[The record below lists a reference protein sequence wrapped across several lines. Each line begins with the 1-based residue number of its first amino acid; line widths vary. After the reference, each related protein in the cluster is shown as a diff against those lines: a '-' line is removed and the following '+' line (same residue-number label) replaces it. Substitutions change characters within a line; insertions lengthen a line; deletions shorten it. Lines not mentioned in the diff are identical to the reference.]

1 MTTSSSEPNDD
12 ATGGTAGGPGATPPP
27 DNEPPTM
34 PGDPYTAPPYEAPPQ
49 QPAPYGQGQG
59 PVGPGEP
66 LTRDGGGWRPGP
78 RNGFGVAALVLG
90 IVSILLFPGLGIIL
104 GLLGIIFGILG
115 IRLVSKGEATNNG
128 MAIAGVVLSAVG
140 LVLGALLIGF
150 AVTYWPRVDDC
161 LDRFSTS
168 QQREDCVKD
177 KLPDWM
183 TTDDT

>member
-12 ATGGTAGGPGATPPP
+12 ATGGTAGGPGAPRPP
-27 DNEPPTM
+27 DKEPPTM
-34 PGDPYTAPPYEAPPQ
+34 PGDPFTAPPYDAPQ
-49 QPAPYGQGQG
+49 QRPAPYGQG
-59 PVGPGEP
+59 PVGPGAP

-78 RNGFGVAALVLG
+78 RNGFGITALVLG

-104 GLLGIIFGILG
+104 GLLGLIFGILG

-140 LVLGALLIGF
+140 LALGALLVGF

>member
-1 MTTSSSEPNDD
+1 
-12 ATGGTAGGPGATPPP
+12 
-27 DNEPPTM
+27 M
-34 PGDPYTAPPYEAPPQ
+34 PGDPYAARPYEAPPQ
-49 QPAPYGQGQG
+49 QPAPYGLGQSPRDYSG
-59 PVGPGEP
+59 PVTG
-66 LTRDGGGWRPGP
+66 DVSGWRPGP
-78 RNGFGVAALVLG
+78 RNGFGIAALVLG

-115 IRLVSKGEATNNG
+115 IRLASKGEATNNG

-140 LVLGALLIGF
+140 LALGALLIGF

-168 QQREDCVKD
+168 QQREDCIKD

>member
-1 MTTSSSEPNDD
+1 MTTSGPEPNDD
-12 ATGGTAGGPGATPPP
+12 AAGGPGATRPP

-34 PGDPYTAPPYEAPPQ
+34 PGDPYAARPYEAPPQ
-49 QPAPYGQGQG
+49 QPAPYGQGPSPGDYGG
-59 PVGPGEP
+59 PM
-66 LTRDGGGWRPGP
+66 TRDGDSWRPGP
-78 RNGFGVAALVLG
+78 RNGFGIAALVLG

-115 IRLVSKGEATNNG
+115 IRLASKGEATNNG
-128 MAIAGVVLSAVG
+128 MAIAGVVFSAVG

-168 QQREDCVKD
+168 QQREDCIKD

>member
-1 MTTSSSEPNDD
+1 MTTSGPEPNDD
-12 ATGGTAGGPGATPPP
+12 ATGGTASGPGATRPP
-27 DNEPPTM
+27 DTEPPTM
-34 PGDPYTAPPYEAPPQ
+34 PGDPYAARPYEAPPQ
-49 QPAPYGQGQG
+49 QPAPYGLGQSPGDYSG
-59 PVGPGEP
+59 PVTG
-66 LTRDGGGWRPGP
+66 DVSGWRPGP
-78 RNGFGVAALVLG
+78 RNGFGIAALVLG

-115 IRLVSKGEATNNG
+115 IRLASKGEATNNG

-140 LVLGALLIGF
+140 LALGALLIGF

-168 QQREDCVKD
+168 QQREDCIKD